1 MSYKATYEVKANV
14 SMPSFLQRN
23 WKENCKK
30 WTVAHPSI
38 SSLNGAL
45 SQIIPAAY
53 MQRGSFRVLWGTEQ
67 NIDFIV
73 SMLSQNSVK
82 SPTPEP
88 TSRPQNNWTLSQKW
102 EHHHTLEQVSQ
113 ICTVIVSTPF

>member
-30 WTVAHPSI
+30 WTAAHPGI

-73 SMLSQNSVK
+73 SQNSVK

-88 TSRPQNNWTLSQKW
+88 TSKPRNNWTLSQKW
-102 EHHHTLEQVSQ
+102 EYHTLQQVSQ
-113 ICTVIVSTPF
+113 ICTVIVSTTC